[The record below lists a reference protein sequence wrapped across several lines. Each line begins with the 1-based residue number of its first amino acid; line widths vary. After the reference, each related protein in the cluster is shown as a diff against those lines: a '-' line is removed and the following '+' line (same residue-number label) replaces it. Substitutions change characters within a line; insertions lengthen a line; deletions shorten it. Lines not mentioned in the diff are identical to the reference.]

1 MRDQRARAQIKSN
14 FLHSGFAGLT
24 IFILRLAVTI
34 PRSVD
39 RVLLDDRKA
48 DHPDNRTN
56 ENKRAKQVYIYI
68 MYKICQSM
76 ITYIYNN
83 FLHNSLS
90 WGA

>member
-24 IFILRLAVTI
+24 IFILRLAVPN
-34 PRSVD
+34 PRLID

-56 ENKRAKQVYIYI
+56 ENKRAKQVYIY
-68 MYKICQSM
+68 
-76 ITYIYNN
+76 NV
-83 FLHNSLS
+83 
-90 WGA
+90 